1 MTAPAWTLGLMTGT
15 ALDGFVDA
23 ALIRT
28 DGREIAELGP
38 YRLHPYSADL
48 RAELASAIE
57 AARAW
62 DFEGPEPAA
71 VTAPE
76 RAYAEIHAEAVA
88 ALLAEANLKPQDVAL
103 LGFHGLTVLHRPAK
117 RRTRQIGDGA
127 LLASLTGI
135 DCAFDF
141 RTADVE
147 AGGQGAPLAPLYHAA
162 LMRYSKLAAP
172 AAALNLGG
180 VANLTWWAGGEEV
193 AAFDTGPANGP
204 VNEWVE
210 AHGAGTYDK
219 DGALAA
225 AGLVHESLLL
235 GWLDQPFF
243 DAPYPKSLDR
253 YDFPAEL
260 ARGLTLEDGA
270 ATLTAFSAAC
280 VGLGLDLFPSET
292 HTLIACGGG
301 RKNPV
306 LMSELAQ
313 RTGAEVL
320 AAEAVGWRG
329 DAIEAEAFAFLAM
342 RVREGL
348 PLGLPSTTG
357 VAAPQTGGRIAPARS
372 A

>member
-1 MTAPAWTLGLMTGT
+1 MTTPAWTLGLMTGT
-15 ALDGFVDA
+15 ALDGFIDA

-28 DGREIAELGP
+28 DGREVSELGP
-38 YRLHPYSADL
+38 YRLHPYSAGL
-48 RAELASAIE
+48 RAELARAVE

-62 DFEGPEPAA
+62 GFEGSEPAA

-76 RAYAEIHAEAVA
+76 RAYTEAHAEAVA
-88 ALLAEANLKPQDVAL
+88 ALLDEANLKPKDVAV
-103 LGFHGLTVLHRPAK
+103 LGFHGLTVLHRPAQ
-117 RRTRQIGDGA
+117 RRTRQIGDAA
-127 LLASLTGI
+127 LLARLTGV
-135 DCAFDF
+135 DCACDF
-141 RTADVE
+141 RIADVE

-162 LMRYSKLAAP
+162 LLRFSRVAAP
-172 AAALNLGG
+172 AAVLNLGG
-180 VANLTWWAGGEEV
+180 VANLTWWGGGEEV

-210 AHGAGTYDK
+210 AHGGGAFDR

-225 AGLVHESLLL
+225 SGVVHESLLL
-235 GWLDQPFF
+235 GWLDNPYF

-260 ARGLTLEDGA
+260 ARGLGLEDGA
-270 ATLTAFSAAC
+270 ATLTAFAAAA
-280 VGLGLDLFPSET
+280 VGLGLDLFPRAT
-292 HTLIACGGG
+292 DTLIACGGG

-306 LMSELAQ
+306 LMAALAE

-320 AAEAVGWRG
+320 PAEAIGWRG

-348 PLGLPSTTG
+348 PLSLPQTTG
-357 VAAPQTGGRIAPARS
+357 AVQPLTGGRIARA
-372 A
+372 